1 VKILV
6 FHRPIPAVGRKPPNI
21 AIRLEALGHTV
32 TLANDGPVD
41 LETFD
46 VALLMGNP
54 GYYPGLRRQLRS
66 TPKAGRPLIAALH
79 SEPLPPPRASGL
91 PRWTS
96 LSPTEIGKIVLRDWR
111 ATDIY
116 SNALT
121 LRRVMREG
129 MIDLLFVTSAEKA
142 EYMREQG
149 YTCWFIPFGYE
160 PSDGRLLGL
169 ERDIDVL
176 FLGDTRPP
184 RRRRLLRHLQQR
196 GIDVT
201 VRGSW
206 HDAGAWGENRTQL
219 LNRTKIIVH
228 LQRYPGKLAR
238 QRFILAMANGVL
250 MISEPVYKPEP
261 FVDGVHFVMA
271 PVERMP
277 ALIRHYLEHPAEREQ
292 IVAAGHRLV
301 TEQLTMERSVRA
313 MLDIMA
319 GALASRSEAS

>member
-1 VKILV
+1 
-6 FHRPIPAVGRKPPNI
+6 
-21 AIRLEALGHTV
+21 
-32 TLANDGPVD
+32 
-41 LETFD
+41 
-46 VALLMGNP
+46 
-54 GYYPGLRRQLRS
+54 
-66 TPKAGRPLIAALH
+66 
-79 SEPLPPPRASGL
+79 L

-96 LSPTEIGKIVLRDWR
+96 LSLAEIAKIVLRDWR

-116 SNALT
+116 SNAFT

-149 YTCWFIPFGYE
+149 YACWFIPFGYE
-160 PSDGRLLGL
+160 PTDGRLLGL

-176 FLGDTRPP
+176 FLGDTRPR
-184 RRRRLLRHLQQR
+184 RRRRLLRYLRQR

-206 HDAGAWGENRTQL
+206 HDAGSWGENRTQL

-250 MISEPVYKPEP
+250 LIAEPVYKPEP
-261 FVDGVHFVMA
+261 FVDGEHYVMA
-271 PVERMP
+271 PAEQMP
-277 ALIRHYLEHPAEREQ
+277 EVIRHYLDHPADRER
-292 IVAAGHRLV
+292 IVAAAYRLV
-301 TEQLTMERSVRA
+301 TEELTLERSVRA
-313 MLDIMA
+313 MLDIITD
-319 GALASRSEAS
+319 ALARRSQAS